1 MNEKGLK
8 LFNLPNL
15 ITSSNFLCGIL
26 SIILAFSGRI
36 EWSSLLLVIA
46 MIFDFFDGFVAR
58 KLGISSPIGKDLDSL
73 ADLVSFGLAPGILM
87 FITIELRLNGNLG
100 ATYLKFHD
108 FQFHEFR
115 DWLSLCALSIPF
127 FSLFRLAKFNNDTRQ
142 SDRFIGVPTPTSTI
156 FFLFFPLLYWKIGFE
171 NTAPFEPSYPWVL
184 DPLFMAITALAFP
197 LLLISEIPLLS
208 LKIKDFGVK
217 NNRFQYLLLGI
228 SLITI
233 FVFQIYALPII
244 VILYVTLSIIEY
256 KTAKHHEIQS

>member
-1 MNEKGLK
+1 
-8 LFNLPNL
+8 
-15 ITSSNFLCGIL
+15 
-26 SIILAFSGRI
+26 
-36 EWSSLLLVIA
+36 
-46 MIFDFFDGFVAR
+46 
-58 KLGISSPIGKDLDSL
+58 
-73 ADLVSFGLAPGILM
+73 
-87 FITIELRLNGNLG
+87 
-100 ATYLKFHD
+100 
-108 FQFHEFR
+108 
-115 DWLSLCALSIPF
+115 LCALSIPF
-127 FSLFRLAKFNNDTRQ
+127 FSLFRLAKFNNDKRQ

-171 NTAPFEPSYPWVL
+171 NTTPFEPSYPWVL
-184 DPLFMAITALAFP
+184 DPLFMAITALVFP

-208 LKIKDFGVK
+208 LKIKDFGLK